1 MLSHS
6 ITRSNIR
13 HLYAD
18 IFWFGILSGSAMTFL
33 NVYAARLGA
42 SAMQIG
48 LLTAGPAVVNLVI
61 SLPAGGW
68 LERQPL
74 IPVSYWTSLIS
85 RLFYI
90 PLIFLPFLF
99 NQPQQI
105 LAMIWITLAMSL
117 PAAFLAIS
125 FNALLAGVV
134 PADQRSDVVGRRNA
148 LLAISMIVS
157 TLVSGQI
164 LDLVSFPLNYQ
175 IVFGIGAFGALM
187 SSYHLG
193 RLRLADPQAKADNG
207 EHRSLGQLSVLGK
220 RLPNPID
227 QPFLRLPGLKTGLLR
242 GPYGLFMVACL
253 TFYTFQ
259 YLCLPLFPL
268 AYVNDL
274 QLTDGMISLGSS
286 LFYVTMFLISLRIG
300 RLARH
305 FGNRALL
312 AVSAM
317 SFSLYPFFLGI
328 ADGPVLFWVASLAGG
343 VVWGVISASLINRLI
358 ERVPGDQP
366 AAGMALHNL
375 ALNLGILVGSLS
387 GPLLGEALGIQ
398 PALLVGSGLRFL
410 AGVLLLFW
418 G

>member
-1 MLSHS
+1 VLSHS

-207 EHRSLGQLSVLGK
+207 EHRSLGQLSVLRK